1 MPKRLKAIFLPQ
13 KIVISLL
20 VTAATALWANPL
32 QAQARPKTDVVIL
45 KNGDR
50 ITGEIKG
57 LDLGILTLK
66 TDWMG
71 TVEIEWDNIE
81 RVKSSFRYTV
91 ELRSGVRVVGS
102 LDSGEEIQTLT
113 VARIVREG
121 EDATTIAYR
130 RVVEITPLEETFWQ
144 RLNGSTDLG
153 FSFAQGNQSTQ
164 WILNA
169 EARYRTD
176 RYSGTASFSSLL
188 QDQEGGTRVTRNQL
202 MFVYQWFLGD
212 RWFATGL
219 NQFQQNESQGLDLR
233 GLFGGGIGRHLY
245 RSTKTDLALI
255 GGVDFTR
262 ERYTGE
268 DSFVTA
274 SEAIAG
280 LSYQTFRYESPKA
293 EVIAHFFTFPNLTTL
308 GRIRL
313 LAEGRVRFEIIK
325 DFYFSVNV
333 YNIYDSDPPVEDVA
347 KNDFSIATS
356 LGWTF

>member
-113 VARIVREG
+113 VARIAREG

-212 RWFATGL
+212 R
-219 NQFQQNESQGLDLR
+219 
-233 GLFGGGIGRHLY
+233 
-245 RSTKTDLALI
+245 
-255 GGVDFTR
+255 
-262 ERYTGE
+262 
-268 DSFVTA
+268 
-274 SEAIAG
+274 
-280 LSYQTFRYESPKA
+280 
-293 EVIAHFFTFPNLTTL
+293 
-308 GRIRL
+308 
-313 LAEGRVRFEIIK
+313 
-325 DFYFSVNV
+325 
-333 YNIYDSDPPVEDVA
+333 
-347 KNDFSIATS
+347 
-356 LGWTF
+356 